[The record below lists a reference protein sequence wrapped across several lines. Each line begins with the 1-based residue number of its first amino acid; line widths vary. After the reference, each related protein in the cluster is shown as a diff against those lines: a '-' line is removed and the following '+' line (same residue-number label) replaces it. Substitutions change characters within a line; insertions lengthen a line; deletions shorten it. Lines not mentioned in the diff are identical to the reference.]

1 MKMKLQFIFYLFFL
15 FILTCDN
22 PISTPNELDCILDY
36 RGFYDDCGVCSG
48 GATNHTENSDK
59 DCLNS
64 CFGTAVIDEC
74 GVCNGDGSSCV
85 DGDLNYCNFLTG
97 SFYDDCGKC
106 VGGNSGISENWA
118 VNECGVCDENFEEVD
133 IDLCN
138 VCQGNNTSCNLGLLT
153 LSQFNFNQLN
163 IWNNSDCSGAPYYS
177 FYDEICLNESCNDY
191 SLQFYYDTAALA
203 GEELKFYQ
211 SNNEGESFYLG
222 NFTLSNELC
231 LDYNFICNQNCLDQN
246 GLPIS
251 NNFIQDNSI
260 ELDECWDSVSFSNTY
275 YDCINDIDACNNNTL
290 ILTQYNEQNNSCYQ
304 ASYSGQSINE

>member
-1 MKMKLQFIFYLFFL
+1 M
-15 FILTCDN
+15 
-22 PISTPNELDCILDY
+22 
-36 RGFYDDCGVCSG
+36 
-48 GATNHTENSDK
+48 
-59 DCLNS
+59 
-64 CFGTAVIDEC
+64 
-74 GVCNGDGSSCV
+74 
-85 DGDLNYCNFLTG
+85 
-97 SFYDDCGKC
+97 
-106 VGGNSGISENWA
+106 
-118 VNECGVCDENFEEVD
+118 
-133 IDLCN
+133 
-138 VCQGNNTSCNLGLLT
+138 LT